1 MAAAT
6 RKDTGPAG
14 ERPVPTETV
23 AVLGVAEPEAATAF
37 YAAVGLTVDRD
48 YGSRFIDV
56 RLTPGTCRLGLMP
69 RKALAKD
76 AGIDEDGSGFRAA
89 VVNRRAGSGRRSTP
103 LLATAVS
110 AGGRIAVAAGETEWG
125 GYSGHFTD
133 PAGFLWKV
141 ASA

>member
-1 MAAAT
+1 VAAAT

-69 RKALAKD
+69 GKALAKD
-76 AGIDEDGSGFRAA
+76 AGHRRGRLRLPCGGRQPQGRVREEVDAPPGDSGL
-89 VVNRRAGSGRRSTP
+89 RRWQNCRRSRGDG
-103 LLATAVS
+103 V
-110 AGGRIAVAAGETEWG
+110 GR
-125 GYSGHFTD
+125 YSGHFTD
-133 PAGFLWKV
+133 PDGFLWKV

>member
-1 MAAAT
+1 
-6 RKDTGPAG
+6 
-14 ERPVPTETV
+14 
-23 AVLGVAEPEAATAF
+23 
-37 YAAVGLTVDRD
+37 
-48 YGSRFIDV
+48 
-56 RLTPGTCRLGLMP
+56 MP
-69 RKALAKD
+69 RKVLAKD

-89 VVNRRAGSGRRSTP
+89 VFNRRAGSREEVAA